1 MSFRNGCW
9 WMNEASQ
16 SHSAS
21 ETVFHLFIYCFVK
34 FSVVFSYLLFISSNG
49 NVLMLSITTH
59 THQDPIRKVE
69 NKLFQIKNLHSRF
82 SFPFKEIFFLFHLIL
97 DQVED
102 RAGEWKEIFLFFWV
116 QEGLIRR
123 KTRYLSI

>member
-1 MSFRNGCW
+1 MEMFWCFQ
-9 WMNEASQ
+9 SQ
-16 SHSAS
+16 H
-21 ETVFHLFIYCFVK
+21 TH
-34 FSVVFSYLLFISSNG
+34 
-49 NVLMLSITTH
+49 ITNTH
-59 THQDPIRKVE
+59 TSQH
-69 NKLFQIKNLHSRF
+69 KLFQIKNLHSRF